1 MAAEAVQTLSSSSDR
16 ESGLVASVE
25 ERKKA
30 FAGTASDYY
39 ALLSTVDVN
48 LRRQIL
54 ALEEAKIIPSEAPRD
69 IPGASDVQSN
79 KEKKSKG
86 PGALGNFDIGWLN
99 SRNDK
104 IGKDM
109 EAELWTQARELLDD
123 LSSDDGRERLES
135 NKMDSS

>member
-1 MAAEAVQTLSSSSDR
+1 MAAEAVQTLGSSNAKENGQVPS
-16 ESGLVASVE
+16 LE

-30 FAGTASDYY
+30 FVGTASDYY
-39 ALLSTVDVN
+39 ALLSNVDVN

-69 IPGASDVQSN
+69 IPGVSDVQYS
-79 KEKKSKG
+79 KEQASKG
-86 PGALGNFDIGWLN
+86 PGSLGNLDVGWLN

-123 LSSDDGRERLES
+123 LNSHEGHEKPESD
-135 NKMDSS
+135 KMDSS